1 MRKKELGGYE
11 IQASFFQSPWT
22 KVDNGKETIIYVPFG
37 QLSQECTPFPTSFHF
52 PASLAVVSL
61 GLDQMEFFW
70 RVYWLVCVWWWRERG
85 VGWSLECCDYLG
97 GGVTLSTHTHTF

>member
-1 MRKKELGGYE
+1 MSYLPLFRQLGKAHE
-11 IQASFFQSPWT
+11 EDRTKLPWNSSFLFQSPWI
-22 KVDNGKETIIYVPFG
+22 KGDNGTY
-37 QLSQECTPFPTSFHF
+37 
-52 PASLAVVSL
+52 LAVVSL